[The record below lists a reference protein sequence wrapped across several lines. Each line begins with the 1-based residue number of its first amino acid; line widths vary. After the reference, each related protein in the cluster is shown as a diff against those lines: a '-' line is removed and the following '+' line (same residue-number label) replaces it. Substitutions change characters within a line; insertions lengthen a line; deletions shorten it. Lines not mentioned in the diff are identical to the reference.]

1 MNALVFTL
9 MALVLG
15 AIGITVGVD
24 QYQKAER
31 STNIQQVVSEV
42 ASIIGDTK
50 ATYGQYGYKGL
61 TAAAALTSGVIP
73 ANRLNST
80 TTPGTDGA
88 PSTTATAAA
97 SKFGGAITL
106 RQHATIANA
115 AELTYEAVPADLCV
129 AIVTATEGLAR
140 RVDVA
145 TGTPKAWDSELS
157 LATLTTNCTTTASVT
172 VKWVIGRV

>member
-1 MNALVFTL
+1 MNSLTFTL

-15 AIGITVGVD
+15 AIGITIGVD

-73 ANRLNST
+73 ANRLNSSTSGTAT
-80 TTPGTDGA
+80 T
-88 PSTTATAAA
+88 TAAA

-106 RQHATIANA
+106 QQHASIANA
-115 AELTYEAVPADLCV
+115 AELTYEGVPSDLCV

-145 TGTPKAWDSELS
+145 TGTPKAWDSEMS
-157 LATLTTNCTTTASVT
+157 LATLTSNCTATASVT

>member
-1 MNALVFTL
+1 MNAIVFTL
-9 MALVLG
+9 MALVLS

-50 ATYGQYGYKGL
+50 ATYGQYGYKNL
-61 TAAAALTSGVIP
+61 TNTAALTSGVIP

-80 TTPGTDGA
+80 TSGT
-88 PSTTATAAA
+88 STTVTAT

-106 RQHATIANA
+106 QQHASIANA
-115 AELTYEAVPADLCV
+115 AELTYEGVPSDLCV

-145 TGTPKAWDSELS
+145 SVTPKAWDSDIALS
-157 LATLTTNCTTTASVT
+157 TLTSGCTNSASVT
-172 VKWVIGRV
+172 VKWTIGRV